1 MMVIVYCY
9 VTSPSRSSFHSSGTQ
24 AAVAKLPSS
33 SEKRGMGSS
42 SFPHFLLLGAGAEE
56 SLFCA
61 THIANYFGTQ
71 VNKGGAIIFSVEADR
86 TMGNV
91 LFGILGGLPL
101 LTLVW
106 LASKLLRGLLRV
118 FCWGTK
124 DILRRARPDTLMLGL
139 PSCPT
144 QDILRRSPGLGMA
157 VGSGVP
163 TTSGW
168 RPGSGLAPTRTGAGE
183 AGSRRSTW
191 TYWPMQ
197 SSLEKTRSA
206 CSGGSAA

>member
-1 MMVIVYCY
+1 MVIVYCY
-9 VTSPSRSSFHSSGTQ
+9 VTSPSRSSFLSSGTQ

-61 THIANYFGTQ
+61 THIANYFGTE

-101 LTLVW
+101 LTLLW
-106 LASKLLRGLLRV
+106 LASKLLRGLLGDQPPSNPV
-118 FCWGTK
+118 G
-124 DILRRARPDTLMLGL
+124 RALLLWAQNHPATALMV
-139 PSCPT
+139 SIET
-144 QDILRRSPGLGMA
+144 
-157 VGSGVP
+157 VGD
-163 TTSGW
+163 
-168 RPGSGLAPTRTGAGE
+168 
-183 AGSRRSTW
+183 
-191 TYWPMQ
+191 
-197 SSLEKTRSA
+197 
-206 CSGGSAA
+206 

>member
-1 MMVIVYCY
+1 MQRLHSRLPRLRSLFYGVLNSDIHQTVSDKGDSRLMVIVYCY
-9 VTSPSRSSFHSSGTQ
+9 VTSPSRSSFLSSGTQ

-61 THIANYFGTQ
+61 THIANYFGTE

-106 LASKLLRGLLRV
+106 LASKLLRGLQGV
-118 FCWGTK
+118 FCWGTNHH
-124 DILRRARPDTLMLGL
+124 
-139 PSCPT
+139 PT
-144 QDILRRSPGLGMA
+144 RWEELCCFGHKTTRQRRSWFPSKPW
-157 VGSGVP
+157 V
-163 TTSGW
+163 TSFLVW
-168 RPGSGLAPTRTGAGE
+168 ASKPEPRI
-183 AGSRRSTW
+183 
-191 TYWPMQ
+191 
-197 SSLEKTRSA
+197 
-206 CSGGSAA
+206 